1 MSGRGNIRPLAN
13 CDPALGSIDFARLT
27 ILSDA
32 DLDRADEEGFLGGNQ
47 EYQDLRGLDRDDLAW
62 AIQHE
67 ALLVAAVKSAS
78 DPAAVEA
85 RLYARRSLDDER
97 QSLWHLDLG
106 VAAATVAIAA
116 AGGQP
121 YLSCNGGAYGHPH
134 GCERPQVR
142 FYLQNLDLRRLKAW
156 TEMAGVSLAQLDDV
170 LVLHASEPDRLL
182 AFAQVALGALDGP
195 V

>member
-1 MSGRGNIRPLAN
+1 MSGRGNITPLVTGA
-13 CDPALGSIDFARLT
+13 PALGLIDFARLT

-62 AIQHE
+62 AIHHE
-67 ALLVAAVKSAS
+67 ALLVTAVRGAR

-85 RLYARRSLDDER
+85 SLYARRSLDDDR

-106 VAAATVAIAA
+106 VAAATVAIVA

-134 GCERPQVR
+134 GCDQPQVR

-156 TEMAGVSLAQLDDV
+156 TEATGVSLAQLDDA
-170 LVLHASEPDRLL
+170 LVLHSSEPECLL
-182 AFAQVALGALDGP
+182 AFAQVALGALSGAS
-195 V
+195 